1 MSVPG
6 YPPPPY
12 SPLTLAMSR
21 TFSEEGPK
29 KKKARKV
36 PMESVPG
43 GKRMKQSAAVIQQSE
58 APVVP
63 VVPEQKA
70 LLAPEDIDLK
80 AQLSDRGFTHVS
92 FQEWAQQPEGTHTCY
107 TTPKDYLNPQ
117 NGQRKR
123 VYAVLGKHIEN
134 GRECQGYKSERASWQ
149 RTDFPTVRY
158 YVKMPSS
165 AVNSSL

>member
-1 MSVPG
+1 MSV
-6 YPPPPY
+6 PPY

-58 APVVP
+58 AAPVVP

-92 FQEWAQQPEGTHTCY
+92 FQEWAQQPEGVHTCY

-134 GRECQGYKSERASWQ
+134 GRECQGYKSERASWR
-149 RTDFPTVRY
+149 RTDCPTVRY

>member
-1 MSVPG
+1 
-6 YPPPPY
+6 
-12 SPLTLAMSR
+12 
-21 TFSEEGPK
+21 
-29 KKKARKV
+29 
-36 PMESVPG
+36 MESVPG

-58 APVVP
+58 AAPVVP

-92 FQEWAQQPEGTHTCY
+92 FQEWAQQPEGVHTCY

-134 GRECQGYKSERASWQ
+134 GRECQGYKSERASWR

>member
-1 MSVPG
+1 
-6 YPPPPY
+6 
-12 SPLTLAMSR
+12 
-21 TFSEEGPK
+21 
-29 KKKARKV
+29 
-36 PMESVPG
+36 MESVPG

-58 APVVP
+58 AAPVVP

-92 FQEWAQQPEGTHTCY
+92 FQEWAQQPEGVHTCY
-107 TTPKDYLNPQ
+107 TTPKDYLNSQ

-134 GRECQGYKSERASWQ
+134 GRECQGYKSERASWR

-158 YVKMPSS
+158 YVKT